1 MIPKI
6 VAFLSVLALLLGVC
20 LAADK
25 QISDDVL
32 NDRVRIK
39 LAADAEVKGGALQV
53 DVKSGIVTISGEVE
67 TQHQKDKAAKIAKK
81 VDGVKQVINNIT
93 LKEHGAAK

>member
-1 MIPKI
+1 MIPKFI
-6 VAFLSVLALLLGVC
+6 AFVTALMLFMGVC

-25 QISDDVL
+25 TVNDDLL

-39 LAADAEVKGGALQV
+39 LSSDAEVKGGALNVEVVQGV
-53 DVKSGIVTISGEVE
+53 VTLSGSLE
-67 TQHQKDKAAKIAKK
+67 TQHLKDKATKLAKK
-81 VDGVKQVINNIT
+81 VTGVKQVINNIT